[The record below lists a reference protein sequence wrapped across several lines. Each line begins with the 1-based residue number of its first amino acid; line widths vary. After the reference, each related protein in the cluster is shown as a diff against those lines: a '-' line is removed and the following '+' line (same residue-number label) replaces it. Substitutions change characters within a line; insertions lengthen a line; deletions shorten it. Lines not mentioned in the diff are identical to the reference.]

1 MEQNNN
7 KNKFKY
13 VRNILTDKLILEEN
27 DLKFWQNVKP
37 NSETL
42 TPSGLKMVE
51 TNLKTT
57 EHRINELKEFITNY
71 L

>member
-13 VRNILTDKLILEEN
+13 VKNILMDKLILEEN
-27 DLKFWQNVKP
+27 DLKFWNNVKTNKVDDNQSMMMAERNI
-37 NSETL
+37 NS
-42 TPSGLKMVE
+42 G
-51 TNLKTT
+51 
-57 EHRINELKEFITNY
+57 EHRINELKEFITTY